1 MAVTRIDRYLLMIY
15 FRVLAICFLSISG
28 LLIIVH
34 VFNNLTEFIEYGEA
48 QDGIVRVLIE
58 YYGPYTLTIFERL
71 SGLLALLALLFAIS
85 WIYRTNEL
93 TALLAAG
100 ITKRRI
106 MRPLMIASACV
117 IGTAAVSREFWIPLY
132 QDRLDRKPQDL
143 KGDLPRPVRPTPDR
157 QLGIHFNGRH
167 LLPTKH
173 ELVAPIIRVHA
184 GPLSSLGRQILAET
198 AIATDATPDHPAG
211 YLIKGVSVPRDIDQV
226 PSIRSEVDSQ
236 PLLLTRID
244 APWLGPG
251 ECFLVSRVAF
261 DTLRGG
267 SGWKQFASTAE
278 LIANLRSGEAPSAD
292 ELRVQIHSRFVRP
305 AIDWTVLLLG
315 IPIVLTRPD
324 RHMFWVAGVCILMV
338 GGFTAVVMGLSA
350 AGSSGYL
357 LSPVVATWLPLLTV
371 LPWSYQKTA
380 ASFES

>member
-1 MAVTRIDRYLLMIY
+1 MTRIDRYLLMIY
-15 FRVLAICFLSISG
+15 FRVLAICFMSISG

-48 QDGIVRVLIE
+48 QDGMLKVLLE

-71 SGLLALLALLFAIS
+71 SGLLALLALLFAIT

-100 ITKRRI
+100 ITKRRV

-117 IGTAAVSREFWIPLY
+117 IGTAAVSRELWIPLY

-157 QLGIHFNGRH
+157 QLSIHFNGRH

-173 ELVAPIIRVHA
+173 ELVSPIIRIHP
-184 GPLSSLGRQILAET
+184 GPLSALGRQILATT
-198 AIATDATPDHPAG
+198 AVALSADGDHPAG
-211 YLIKGVSVPRDIDQV
+211 YLLKGVQVPREIDTV
-226 PSIRSEVDSQ
+226 PSIRQANGE
-236 PLLLTRID
+236 PLLLTRVD
-244 APWLGPG
+244 APWLAPG
-251 ECFLVSRVAF
+251 ECFLVSKVVF
-261 DTLRGG
+261 ETLRGG
-267 SGWKQFASTAE
+267 SSWKQFASTSE
-278 LIANLRSGEAPSAD
+278 LISNLRNGEAPSAD

-305 AIDWTVLLLG
+305 AIDWTVILLG
-315 IPIVLTRPD
+315 IPVVLTRPD

-338 GGFTAVVMGLSA
+338 GGFTALVMALNA

-357 LSPVVATWLPLLTV
+357 LSPVVATWLPLLTF
-371 LPWSYQKTA
+371 LPWSYQKSA

>member
-1 MAVTRIDRYLLMIY
+1 MTRIDRYLLMIY

-34 VFNNLTEFIEYGEA
+34 VFNNLTEFIEYGEE
-48 QDGIVRVLIE
+48 QQGMLHVLLE

-71 SGLLALLALLFAIS
+71 SGLLALLALLFAIT

-100 ITKRRI
+100 ITKRRV
-106 MRPLMIASACV
+106 MRPLIIASACV
-117 IGTAAVSREFWIPLY
+117 IGAAAVTRELWIPHY

-157 QLGIHFNGRH
+157 QMGIHFNGRH
-167 LLPTKH
+167 LLPTKY
-173 ELVAPIIRVHA
+173 ELVAPIIRVHS
-184 GPLSSLGRQILAET
+184 GPLSALGRQILAES
-198 AIATDATPDHPAG
+198 AIATDATADHPQG
-211 YLIKGVSVPRDIDQV
+211 YRLKNVSVPRDIDHL
-226 PSIRSEVDSQ
+226 PSIQQADGQ
-236 PLLLTRID
+236 PMLLTRLD
-244 APWLGPG
+244 APWLAPG
-251 ECFLVSRVAF
+251 ECFLVSNVPF
-261 DTLRGG
+261 ESLRGG
-267 SGWKQFASTAE
+267 SAWKQFASTSE
-278 LIANLRSGEAPSAD
+278 LIANLRNGQAPSAD
-292 ELRVQIHSRFVRP
+292 ELRVQIHSRFIRP

-338 GGFTAVVMGLSA
+338 GGFTAVVMALNA

-357 LSPVVATWLPLLTV
+357 LSPVVATWLPLLAV
-371 LPWSYQKTA
+371 LPWSYQKTMA
-380 ASFES
+380 AFES

>member
-1 MAVTRIDRYLLMIY
+1 MTRIDRYLLMIY
-15 FRVLAICFLSISG
+15 FRVLSICFLSISG

-34 VFNNLTEFIEYGEA
+34 VFNNLNEFIEYGQQQNSMA
-48 QDGIVRVLIE
+48 MVLLE

-71 SGLLALLALLFAIS
+71 SGLLALMALLFAIT

-100 ITKRRI
+100 VTKRRV

-117 IGTAAVSREFWIPLY
+117 IGAAALSREFWIPLY

-143 KGDLPRPVRPTPDR
+143 QGDTPRPVRPTPDR
-157 QLGIHFNGRH
+157 ALSIHFNGRH
-167 LLPTKH
+167 LLPTKN
-173 ELVAPIIRVHA
+173 ELVDPMIRLHP
-184 GPLSSLGRQILAET
+184 GPLSSLGRQILAVSAKALRE
-198 AIATDATPDHPAG
+198 DDQHPQG
-211 YLIKGVSVPRDIDQV
+211 YLLQGVSVPHDIDQV
-226 PSIRSEVDSQ
+226 PSIRKADGQ
-236 PLLLTRID
+236 PLLLTRSD
-244 APWLGPG
+244 TPWLATG
-251 ECFLVSRVAF
+251 ECFLVSHVEF
-261 DTLRGG
+261 DALRGG
-267 SGWKQFASTAE
+267 SAWKQFASTGE
-278 LIANLRSGEAPSAD
+278 LISHLRNGEAPSVD
-292 ELRVQIHSRFVRP
+292 DLRVQIHSRFVRP

-338 GGFTAVVMGLSA
+338 GGFTAIVMALNA

-357 LSPVVATWLPLLTV
+357 LSPVVATWLPLLV
-371 LPWSYQKTA
+371 FLPWSYQKTC

>member
-1 MAVTRIDRYLLMIY
+1 MTRIDRYLLMIY
-15 FRVLAICFLSISG
+15 FRVLTICFLSISG

-34 VFNNLTEFIEYGEA
+34 VFNNLTEFIEYGNE
-48 QDGIVRVLIE
+48 QHGMLRVLLE

-100 ITKRRI
+100 ITKRRV
-106 MRPLMIASACV
+106 MRPLMIASVCV
-117 IGTAAVSREFWIPLY
+117 IGSAALAREFWIPLY

-157 QLGIHFNGRH
+157 GLGIHFNGRH
-167 LLPTKH
+167 LLPTRK
-173 ELVAPIIRVHA
+173 ELVSPIIRVHP
-184 GPLSSLGRQILAET
+184 GPLASLGRQILA
-198 AIATDATPDHPAG
+198 ATTVALPADADHPSG
-211 YLIKGVSVPRDIDQV
+211 YLIKGVTVPRDIDEI
-226 PSIRSEVDSQ
+226 PSLRDDQGQ
-236 PLLLTRID
+236 PLFLTRSD
-244 APWLGPG
+244 SAWLESG
-251 ECFLVSRVAF
+251 EAFLVSKVDF

-267 SGWKQFASTAE
+267 SAWKQFASTSE
-278 LIANLRSGEAPSAD
+278 LIANLRNGEAPSAD

-315 IPIVLTRPD
+315 IPVVLTRPD

-338 GGFTAVVMGLSA
+338 GGFTGLVMGLNA
-350 AGSSGYL
+350 AGSAGFL
-357 LSPVVATWLPLLTV
+357 LSPAMATWLPLLV
-371 LPWSYQKTA
+371 ILPWSFQKA
-380 ASFES
+380 SSSFES